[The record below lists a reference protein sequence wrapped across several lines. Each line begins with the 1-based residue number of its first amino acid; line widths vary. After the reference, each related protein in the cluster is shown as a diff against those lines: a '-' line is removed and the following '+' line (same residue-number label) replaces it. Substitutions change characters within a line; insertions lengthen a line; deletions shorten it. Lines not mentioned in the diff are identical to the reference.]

1 MTTTKNEDVTSL
13 PVEEATSKKE
23 KTDDKVSKV
32 QFEQLQESYRKKC
45 IEYDKLLGAYRALA
59 LRYTA
64 DGEAARQFI
73 KTASLGIS
81 LLFPEDKKGE

>member
-1 MTTTKNEDVTSL
+1 MATIKNENVTNI
-13 PVEEATSKKE
+13 PVEEVTPKKE
-23 KTDDKVSKV
+23 KTDDKVSRA
-32 QFEQLQESYRKKC
+32 QFEQLQESYRIKC
-45 IEYDKLLGAYRALA
+45 MDYDKLLGAYRALA

-73 KTASLGIS
+73 KTASLGIN

>member
-1 MTTTKNEDVTSL
+1 MATIKNEDVTAL
-13 PVEEATSKKE
+13 PVEEVTPKKE
-23 KTDDKVSKV
+23 KTNETVSKA

-64 DGEAARQFI
+64 DGDAARQFI
-73 KTASLGIS
+73 KTASLGIN

>member
-1 MTTTKNEDVTSL
+1 MATTKNEDVTNL
-13 PVEEATSKKE
+13 PVEEVTSKKE
-23 KTDDKVSKV
+23 KANETINKA

-64 DGEAARQFI
+64 DGDAARQFI
-73 KTASLGIS
+73 KTASLGIN
-81 LLFPEDKKGE
+81 LLFPEDKKGD